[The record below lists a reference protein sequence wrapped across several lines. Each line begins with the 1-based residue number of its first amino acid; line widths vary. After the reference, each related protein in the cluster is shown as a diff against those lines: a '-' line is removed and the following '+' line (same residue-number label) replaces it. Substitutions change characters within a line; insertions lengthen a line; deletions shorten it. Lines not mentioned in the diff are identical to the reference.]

1 MKLKF
6 LQSGGTFNPR
16 YSVYEPYIVP
26 EEEVNNSS
34 TGSGSRKAKD
44 SATNSEIL
52 KMIKDSFSNGLPS
65 DLQAASTTIANVFSN
80 IERMMSDSDAYGG
93 TGKIASAYAKAL
105 PLLKSIEFNSKE
117 YENVYKSLN
126 ERGCMQE
133 VAINSMGQ
141 IAVQSEEGFGWVT
154 PEEYHQNRDQYRP
167 VSNALLLD
175 SRANS
180 TSLAF
185 QNNVFETLKNG
196 VSTDTITKQILES
209 VGKVGSTEQ
218 IQTGY
223 GYVSGGDI
231 MKDFTTF
238 SKNAKLE
245 GFDPTKDDL
254 YSYDVTTKS
263 ERENALVMIDIIY
276 NMLPHTSK
284 ALLKYKSNGTDEGAK
299 GMIALLAGTASDH
312 SVKTGITLQEGYS
325 KNGDKNSN
333 ASSSS
338 SSGGDKYFNPALRAA
353 MGLGYPYKF
362 NITPGTANVLSVT
375 GTSVPIMDSSSQML
389 QKDLLSDV
397 KSSTMGQML
406 LTSDISVAGQNVD
419 SSTANKIYLTDRRA
433 TLVDLPYRVENGH
446 ILPDYKLLAEKDDVE
461 AHMKEN
467 NWTFEKDYQK
477 IQNYILSKNYTIKY
491 NKQGKVIFDKVKQFA
506 LFDANFPEDVFPDSK
521 PINMSFLKE
530 LGEEARMTTYK
541 AILQQNN
548 WETKDWDFD
557 IKGLWADKMYKGT
570 VAIPVDTTYINL
582 VSKDLDA
589 PTVLDLAEKSQQ
601 QAARN
606 NWNYDDK
613 HAGQ

>member
-26 EEEVNNSS
+26 EEEISNSS
-34 TGSGSRKAKD
+34 ASGGKKSAGSS
-44 SATNSEIL
+44 TNSDIL
-52 KMIKDSFSNGLPS
+52 KMLKESFSNGLPS

-80 IERMMSDSDAYGG
+80 IEKMINNPDVYGG
-93 TGKIASAYAKAL
+93 TGSIASAYARAL

-117 YENVYKSLN
+117 YESVYKSLN
-126 ERGCMQE
+126 ETGSMQE
-133 VAINSMGQ
+133 VAVNSMGQ
-141 IAVQSEEGFGWVT
+141 IAVKSDEGFGWVT
-154 PEEYHQNRDQYRP
+154 PEEYHAHKDQFVP
-167 VSNALLLD
+167 LSNALLLD
-175 SRANS
+175 QRANS

-185 QNNVFETLKNG
+185 KNQVFETLKNG
-196 VSTDTITKQILES
+196 TSVDTITKQILES
-209 VGKVGSTEQ
+209 VSKVGSTEQ

-325 KNGDKNSN
+325 KNAGKNSD
-333 ASSSS
+333 SSS
-338 SSGGDKYFNPALRAA
+338 SSGGDKFYNPALRAA
-353 MGLGYPYKF
+353 MGLGYTHKF
-362 NITPGTANVLSVT
+362 NITPGTTNVLSVT
-375 GTSVPIMDSSSQML
+375 GTSIPIMDSSSQML

-397 KSSTMGQML
+397 KGTNMGQML
-406 LTSDISVAGQNVD
+406 LTSDISVAGQHVD

-446 ILPDYKLLAEKDDVE
+446 ILPDYKLLAEKDAVE
-461 AHMKEN
+461 AEMEKN

-477 IQNYILSKNYTIKY
+477 IQNHILLKNYTIKY
-491 NKQGKVIFDKVKQFA
+491 DRYGKVIFDKVKQFA
-506 LFDANFPEDVFPDSK
+506 LFDANVPEDVFPDSK
-521 PINMSFLKE
+521 PTNMSFLKE
-530 LGEEARMTTYK
+530 LGEEASMTTYK
-541 AILQQNN
+541 AILQQND

-557 IKGLWADKMYKGT
+557 VKRLWPNKIYKGT
-570 VAIPVDTTYINL
+570 VAIPVDITYMNL

-589 PTVLDLAEKSQQ
+589 GTVTELMEKDK
-601 QAARN
+601 ARIARN
-606 NWNYDDK
+606 DWYFTNER
-613 HAGQ
+613 AE

>member
-1 MKLKF
+1 
-6 LQSGGTFNPR
+6 
-16 YSVYEPYIVP
+16 
-26 EEEVNNSS
+26 
-34 TGSGSRKAKD
+34 
-44 SATNSEIL
+44 
-52 KMIKDSFSNGLPS
+52 
-65 DLQAASTTIANVFSN
+65 
-80 IERMMSDSDAYGG
+80 
-93 TGKIASAYAKAL
+93 
-105 PLLKSIEFNSKE
+105 
-117 YENVYKSLN
+117 
-126 ERGCMQE
+126 
-133 VAINSMGQ
+133 
-141 IAVQSEEGFGWVT
+141 
-154 PEEYHQNRDQYRP
+154 
-167 VSNALLLD
+167 
-175 SRANS
+175 
-180 TSLAF
+180 
-185 QNNVFETLKNG
+185 
-196 VSTDTITKQILES
+196 
-209 VGKVGSTEQ
+209 
-218 IQTGY
+218 
-223 GYVSGGDI
+223 
-231 MKDFTTF
+231 
-238 SKNAKLE
+238 
-245 GFDPTKDDL
+245 
-254 YSYDVTTKS
+254 
-263 ERENALVMIDIIY
+263 MIDIMY

-325 KNGDKNSN
+325 KNAGKNSDT
-333 ASSSS
+333 SSSS

-353 MGLGYPYKF
+353 MGLGYTHKF
-362 NITPGTANVLSVT
+362 NITPGTTNVLSVT
-375 GTSVPIMDSSSQML
+375 GISVPIMDSSSQML

-433 TLVDLPYRVENGH
+433 TLVDLPYKVENGH

-491 NKQGKVIFDKVKQFA
+491 DKQGKVIFDKVKQFA

-521 PINMSFLKE
+521 PTNMSFLKE

-541 AILQQNN
+541 AIMQQNN

-557 IKGLWADKMYKGT
+557 IKGWRADSMYKGT